1 MKRLLAIWLGKII
14 NFISSMGKFGAGSTW
29 PGHVSL
35 KINPKIISQLTSQL
49 KKGTILIAGTNGK
62 TTTVKLISQILKE
75 ENPDIIIN
83 DSGANLLNG
92 LASTLINKSDWL
104 GKIKAS
110 WAVFETD
117 EATLPLALAET
128 EPKIV
133 IILNLFRDQLDRY
146 GEIDLIAEKWQQ
158 ALKKLSLET
167 TVILNADDP
176 HVAFLGKG
184 LRNRVFYFGLND
196 KNLFL
201 AKMEHAVDTVYCPSC
216 NAKLDFEGVFFSH
229 LGFWSCPG
237 CRFSRPTPNLF
248 VWDYPLSGTYNRY
261 NTLAAVLAAKILGV
275 EDQKINLSLQ
285 KFKPAFGRQEKINLN
300 GKNVQIL
307 LAKNPA
313 GFNECLRTL
322 KDFPGQKKTVLLVL
336 NDRIPDGQDV
346 SWIWDVDFEII
357 KENVSSLLVSGDR
370 AFDLDLRLKYADF
383 PLEKTEVKIDL
394 KEALKKGLATIPP
407 KETFY
412 ILPTYS
418 AMLEVRKILGG
429 RKIL

>member
-184 LRNRVFYFGLND
+184 LRSRVFYFGLND

-370 AFDLDLRLKYADF
+370 AFDLALRLKYADF

-394 KEALKKGLATIPP
+394 KEALKKGLATIPK

>member
-35 KINPKIISQLTSQL
+35 KINPQIISQLTSQL

-62 TTTVKLISQILKE
+62 TTTVKLIYQILKE

-92 LASTLINKSDWL
+92 LASTLVNKSDWL
-104 GKIKAS
+104 GKIRAS

-117 EATLPLALAET
+117 EATLPLALAQIK
-128 EPKIV
+128 PKIV

-184 LRNRVFYFGLND
+184 LRSRVFYFGLND

-216 NAKLDFEGVFFSH
+216 NVKLDFEGVFFSH

-248 VWDYPLSGTYNRY
+248 VWDYPLPGTYNRY

-275 EDQKINLSLQ
+275 EDRKINLSLQ

-307 LAKNPA
+307 LSKNPA

-336 NDRIPDGQDV
+336 NDRIPDGRDI

-370 AFDLDLRLKYADF
+370 VFDLALRLKYADF
-383 PLEKTEVKIDL
+383 PLEKTEVKTDL
-394 KEALKKGLATIPP
+394 KEALQKGLAEIPK

>member
-1 MKRLLAIWLGKII
+1 MKRLLSLWLGKII

-29 PGHVSL
+29 PGHVAL

-49 KKGTILIAGTNGK
+49 KKGVILIAGTNGK

-75 ENPDIIIN
+75 EDPDIIIN

-92 LASTLINKSDWL
+92 IASTLLNKSDWL
-104 GKIKAS
+104 GKIRGA

-117 EATLPLALAET
+117 EATLPLVLSET
-128 EPKIV
+128 KPKIV
-133 IILNLFRDQLDRY
+133 LILNLFRDQLDRY

-158 ALKKLSLET
+158 ALKKLNPET

-176 HVAFLGKG
+176 HVAFLGKD
-184 LRNRVFYFGLND
+184 LINRVFYFGLND
-196 KNLFL
+196 KTLFL

-229 LGFWSCPG
+229 LGFWSCPS

-248 VWDYPLSGTYNRY
+248 AWDYPLPGTYNRY
-261 NTLAAVLAAKILGV
+261 NTLASVLAAKILGIN
-275 EDQKINLSLQ
+275 DKKINLGLQ

-300 GKNVQIL
+300 GKNIQIL

-336 NDRIPDGQDV
+336 NDRIPDGRDV
-346 SWIWDVDFEII
+346 SWIWDVDFENI
-357 KENVSSLLVSGDR
+357 KERTDYLLVSGDR
-370 AFDLDLRLKYADF
+370 AYDLALRIKYADF
-383 PLEKTEVKIDL
+383 PLEKTEVKTDL
-394 KEALKKGLATIPP
+394 KEALKKGLAKISED
-407 KETFY
+407 ETLY
-412 ILPTYS
+412 VLPTYS